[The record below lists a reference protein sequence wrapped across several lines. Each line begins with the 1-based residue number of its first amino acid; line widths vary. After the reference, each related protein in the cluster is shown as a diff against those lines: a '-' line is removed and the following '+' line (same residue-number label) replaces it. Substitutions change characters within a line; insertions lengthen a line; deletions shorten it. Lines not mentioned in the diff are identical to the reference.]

1 MSPVRLTFLTTL
13 AMLAFAANSLLNRMA
28 LTETGLDAGSFT
40 LIRVFSAAA
49 FLVLLTLLR
58 GRSATALVQAGSWPS
73 ALVLLLYAAGFSFAY
88 LHLTAATGALL
99 LFGAVQATMIAW
111 GLCSSVLVVLLS
123 IIPLTIG
130 RIKAGYSIKNMS
142 APRAFFDQLPNFGKR
157 AVWCH
162 QNCWESITLH
172 APASLLCIYLFRD
185 IVQDLT
191 HRWAKDPASLQ
202 LTLFRSLLSH

>member
-1 MSPVRLTFLTTL
+1 
-13 AMLAFAANSLLNRMA
+13 
-28 LTETGLDAGSFT
+28 
-40 LIRVFSAAA
+40 
-49 FLVLLTLLR
+49 
-58 GRSATALVQAGSWPS
+58 
-73 ALVLLLYAAGFSFAY
+73 
-88 LHLTAATGALL
+88 
-99 LFGAVQATMIAW
+99 MIAW

-172 APASLLCIYLFRD
+172 APASLLCIYFGVESNIALIATWSHPTLRLLYIFAYIFDFPLARGFF
-185 IVQDLT
+185 
-191 HRWAKDPASLQ
+191 WA
-202 LTLFRSLLSH
+202 TGLLSTIILYKEAISISL